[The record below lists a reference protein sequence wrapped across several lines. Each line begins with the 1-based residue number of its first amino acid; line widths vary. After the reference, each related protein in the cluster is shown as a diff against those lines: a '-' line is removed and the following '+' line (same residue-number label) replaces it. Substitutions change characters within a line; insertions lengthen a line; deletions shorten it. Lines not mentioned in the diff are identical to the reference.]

1 MLSWNVRCDGH
12 RGAWPSPIQPVTT
25 LQGELLAR
33 LSVAAAFAFLAMVYS
48 GFVTDE
54 TNPTEVTMPAKP
66 DHHVP
71 VPAQVGLHGVPQDD
85 SGA

>member
-1 MLSWNVRCDGH
+1 M
-12 RGAWPSPIQPVTT
+12 TT

-54 TNPTEVTMPAKP
+54 TNPTRG
-66 DHHVP
+66 DHAGEARP
-71 VPAQVGLHGVPQDD
+71 SRPGAGTGRTAWVPQDD